1 MEPKKYNYWKKPWGP
16 LAVLA
21 AGVLQLILAI
31 QLWGDYRNVQRV
43 ADHLFTPEQYVQYSN
58 STLTQ
63 ILLLGLAAVTMFSL
77 FFIGVLS
84 RRASQARRLELIL
97 MSVLAVAV
105 LGWTLSPHAAAP
117 AILLVVLV
125 GILVCIALGLRE
137 YKRAKEQ
144 ENQA

>member
-1 MEPKKYNYWKKPWGP
+1 MEPEKYNYWKKPWGP

-43 ADHLFTPEQYVQYSN
+43 SDELFTPEQYLQYSN

-63 ILLLGLAAVTMFSL
+63 ILLLGLAAAGMFSI

-84 RRASQARRLELIL
+84 RREAQARLLELIM
-97 MSVLAVAV
+97 MSVLAAVV
-105 LGWTLSPHAAAP
+105 LGWALSPHAAAP
-117 AILLVVLV
+117 VILWVIVVVLLAV
-125 GILVCIALGLRE
+125 MALSLRD
-137 YKRAKEQ
+137 YRRAKEK

>member
-1 MEPKKYNYWKKPWGP
+1 MEPEKFNYWKKPWGP

-31 QLWGDYRNVQRV
+31 QRWGDYRNVQRV
-43 ADHLFTPEQYVQYSN
+43 ADQLFTPEQYLQYSN

-63 ILLLGLAAVTMFSL
+63 ILLLGLAAAGMLSI

-84 RRASQARRLELIL
+84 RRESQARLLELIL
-97 MSVLAVAV
+97 LSVLAAAV
-105 LGWTLSPHAAAP
+105 LGWALSPHAAAP
-117 AILLVVLV
+117 VILWVIAVVLLV
-125 GILVCIALGLRE
+125 GIALGLRE
-137 YKRAKEQ
+137 YKRAKAK